1 MTFLFCAAGQRPG
14 TANRPG
20 KAQQAALQ
28 LLAPRRM
35 RAAFSGQYT
44 AKITVILTQ
53 RRRNVKPCPPAAR
66 PLPSAPKLL
75 CRNDCKRL
83 FYHSLPC
90 MTPSCSHV
98 FLRGRQPFRHQHL
111 QGSFCSPY
119 KDKYSA
125 VLPGNAPPDL
135 CVFLNLSF
143 FMQSE
148 RLFFKKPLYFGRK
161 SGMLYPTGA
170 YLGYNASYPF
180 FCAPIF
186 ILLFYA
192 IFFIYLL
199 IIYPACPP
207 MRARRRR
214 PYLHGP
220 PPFFFLL

>member
-1 MTFLFCAAGQRPG
+1 MTAS
-14 TANRPG
+14 
-20 KAQQAALQ
+20 
-28 LLAPRRM
+28 
-35 RAAFSGQYT
+35 AFFT
-44 AKITVILTQ
+44 IL
-53 RRRNVKPCPPAAR
+53 
-66 PLPSAPKLL
+66 
-75 CRNDCKRL
+75 
-83 FYHSLPC
+83 
-90 MTPSCSHV
+90 SHA

-111 QGSFCSPY
+111 QGSFCSPH
-119 KDKYSA
+119 KDEYSA

-220 PPFFFLL
+220 PPFFFCCKLSSLLQNRSDPGSAPLPAPDQRQRGRTHWNPV

>member
-1 MTFLFCAAGQRPG
+1 MTAS
-14 TANRPG
+14 
-20 KAQQAALQ
+20 
-28 LLAPRRM
+28 
-35 RAAFSGQYT
+35 AFFT
-44 AKITVILTQ
+44 IL
-53 RRRNVKPCPPAAR
+53 
-66 PLPSAPKLL
+66 
-75 CRNDCKRL
+75 
-83 FYHSLPC
+83 
-90 MTPSCSHV
+90 SHV

-143 FMQSE
+143 LCSQSDFFSKSPCISDAKVVCCIPQE
-148 RLFFKKPLYFGRK
+148 RILDTMPRILSFVLPSSFFF
-161 SGMLYPTGA
+161 
-170 YLGYNASYPF
+170 
-180 FCAPIF
+180 
-186 ILLFYA
+186 FYA

-220 PPFFFLL
+220 PPFFFCCKLSSLLQNRSDPGSAPLPAPDQRQRGRTHWNPV